1 MTLHDHSK
9 SGTIIGVTVYAFDE
23 KRRLLL
29 RSWDTGGGCVADTIA
44 ELPDSAQ
51 RDGALRLVSALTSL
65 SETLWRT
72 YTHPAS
78 AADSLEVN
86 SEGWRRQGERDAFGT
101 VIDALWKPN
110 LPQGGSLLQSYVR
123 VEETAHRVGRA
134 LHDLGDPGLTDR
146 VAADVTDELA
156 AVEQAE
162 RGELSGRARQAVLL
176 TRADA
181 SPLLVNAANDL
192 LRQDP
197 LGSDKLF
204 QNVDPTAAAV
214 AAAHWLQ
221 AAADVAAELADRD
234 PTEVVIEADDIEALP
249 VHTPTLVLERLD
261 AGETPREVVID
272 LIRTAMTAAEG
283 RVADPRLLPE
293 LIDETNRIAEQIR
306 RPGEED
312 PLDSLQPRITPLDP
326 ARPAPDLLEDLL
338 YGIRGCWLLYREYA
352 DTDYDDDLDEET
364 DDTKADEIDER
375 LNTKFCE
382 AVRAEAE
389 AEQDRLL

>member
-1 MTLHDHSK
+1 M
-9 SGTIIGVTVYAFDE
+9 TVYAYNE
-23 KRRLLL
+23 NRQLLL
-29 RSWDTGGGCVADTIA
+29 RSWDTGGGYVADDVA

-51 RDGALRLVSALTSL
+51 RDDVLRLVSALTSL
-65 SETLWRT
+65 SEAVWRT

-86 SEGWRRQGERDAFGT
+86 TEGWRRQGERDAFST
-101 VIDALWKPN
+101 VIDALRKPN
-110 LPQGGSLLQSYVR
+110 LPHGGSLVQSYVR
-123 VEETAHRVGRA
+123 VVESAHRVGRA
-134 LHDLGDPGLTDR
+134 LHDLGNAVLTDQ
-146 VAADVTDELA
+146 VVADVADELA

-162 RGELSGRARQAVLL
+162 RGDLSGRARQAVLL

-214 AAAHWLQ
+214 ATAHWLQ
-221 AAADVAAELADRD
+221 AAADVVAKLADRD

-249 VHTPTLVLERLD
+249 VYTPTLVLERLD

-272 LIRTAMTAAEG
+272 LIRTAMAAAEG
-283 RVADPRLLPE
+283 RVADPRSLPE

-306 RPGEED
+306 RPGEGD
-312 PLDSLQPRITPLDP
+312 PLDSLQPKITPLDP

-352 DTDYDDDLDEET
+352 DTDYGDLDDEN
-364 DDTKADEIDER
+364 DDAEAEEIDER
-375 LNTKFCE
+375 LTTKFYE
-382 AVRAEAE
+382 AVRTEAE
-389 AEQDRLL
+389 AERDRLS